1 MSRYC
6 AVMEVVL
13 RVHYFEPHN
22 LLLMAG
28 NTILKGAVWKCRDGI
43 LLGKLLECDFSNDA
57 VSVPNSF
64 FVVIVIVFC
73 FYCF

>member
-28 NTILKGAVWKCRDGI
+28 NTSLKGTAWKCRDGT
-43 LLGKLLECDFSNDA
+43 LLGKLLEFDFSNDA

-64 FVVIVIVFC
+64 FVIIVIVFC